1 MTTLANTVGVGRL
14 VKPLKLLA
22 IFRVELSIYQRVMGK
37 SSKKKKKHLLYI
49 MCVEFLGFPHCHK
62 HHKPTPG
69 RAKAPSETPRL
80 KLQKAVRTGR
90 KGSNRP
96 ILGMING

>member
-37 SSKKKKKHLLYI
+37 SSKKKKKTST
-49 MCVEFLGFPHCHK
+49 V
-62 HHKPTPG
+62 HHVC
-69 RAKAPSETPRL
+69 R
-80 KLQKAVRTGR
+80 
-90 KGSNRP
+90 
-96 ILGMING
+96 ILGLSPLP